1 MRRKF
6 TAHICYACHIVRACR
21 SCCAGCRIQCNG
33 MHYCNLRD
41 VHMTEDEGWEWFI
54 SCSRTF
60 DLDRMRK
67 YVPEDI
73 LRKVEERMRRGVEQ
87 QLEFHY

>member
-1 MRRKF
+1 
-6 TAHICYACHIVRACR
+6 
-21 SCCAGCRIQCNG
+21 
-33 MHYCNLRD
+33 
-41 VHMTEDEGWEWFI
+41 MTEDEGWEWFI
-54 SCSRTF
+54 SCSRNF

-87 QLEFHY
+87 QLEFYY